1 MIQSIQVSGA
11 LRQETGKGANRKL
24 RRSGKIPAILYGHK
38 SKAMSLTVDPKDI
51 FKILHSQTGENTI
64 FQLSIPDRETI
75 NCLMKE
81 YQLEPITHSL
91 LHVDIYEVAMD
102 EALEIDVP
110 LLTHG
115 EAYGVKTEGGL
126 LDIVHRELRVQCL
139 PADIPE
145 HIDVDVTELKIGDFV
160 RVKDLKVSD
169 KVKILNDPE
178 TVVIAVEH
186 PRAEEEPVAAAPTD
200 VEAEPEVIKKG
211 KAAAPEE
218 GEEAEAAPEK
228 PERAEKAEKG
238 EKKK

>member
-1 MIQSIQVSGA
+1 MIQSIQVPGA
-11 LRQETGKGANRKL
+11 MRQETGKGANRKL
-24 RRSGKIPAILYGHK
+24 RRSGKIPAVLYGHK

-51 FKILHSQTGENTI
+51 FKILNSQTGENTI
-64 FQLSIPDRETI
+64 FQLNIPERETI

-81 YQLEPITHSL
+81 YQLEPIRHTL

-102 EALEIDVP
+102 EALEVDVP

-160 RVKDLKVSD
+160 RVKELKVSD
-169 KVKILNDPE
+169 KIKILNDPE

-186 PRAEEEPVAAAPTD
+186 PRAEEEPVAAVATD

-211 KAAAPEE
+211 KAASPEAE
-218 GEEAEAAPEK
+218 GEEAEAAEK
-228 PERAEKAEKG
+228 PEKAEKG